1 MVLFRPFEG
10 SVVTWTPDVGLQ
22 DRVRMLAVLTF
33 DYSVRWQ
40 LLDETSLLVRVEV
53 EVEGIDGG

>member
-1 MVLFRPFEG
+1 M
-10 SVVTWTPDVGLQ
+10 TWTPDVGLQ